1 MKMKKVTLTTKYKFN
16 IKQSVGVNTTYH
28 FSLGVVK
35 NIVVTALKN
44 NGVKNPDEIIKQHE
58 DKIVLL
64 QNRINQTNT
73 KFESYKK
80 ETAKII
86 AELKDELGKVS
97 KQNLTKIGRE
107 MAIGF

>member
-1 MKMKKVTLTTKYKFN
+1 MNMTMKMKKVTLTTKHKFN

-35 NIVVTALKN
+35 NTVVTALKN
-44 NGVKNPDEIIKQHE
+44 NGVQNPDEIIKQHE

-64 QNRINQTNT
+64 QNRINQTDT

-80 ETAKII
+80 ETDKTI
-86 AELKDELGKVS
+86 AELKDELGK
-97 KQNLTKIGRE
+97 
-107 MAIGF
+107 